1 MPDILTCAK
10 ALAGGIAAGVM
21 IARPSVAAVLK
32 PGMHASTFGGNPIA
46 CRAALAA
53 IETIEAEGLLERGAA
68 IGERFRG
75 HFEAIRGKLPDLVRD
90 IRIMGTMI
98 GLDLT
103 IDATNIV
110 AECMRRRLL
119 INATHG
125 HVIRLLPALTITDD
139 QIDAGLRHPGGCIAA
154 GRRLKRISGM
164 PRHFLDLLDIS
175 AAEARRLDRSVDRA
189 QARRAGRGG
198 GPRSCRAARLGL
210 LFEKPSLRT
219 RVSFEAAIARLGG
232 NAIFLHGKDVGLG
245 VRESVV
251 DFARV
256 LSQYVDVLAA
266 RTFSHATVEELARSA
281 TIPVINALSDA
292 SHPCQAMADFMTIEE
307 LRGSL
312 SGKKLVFVGD
322 GNNVARSLAAASALS
337 RRPLRAGCAPGYEF
351 PADFQARF
359 AAKFPAVALVVECD
373 PRTGGQRRR
382 RRLYRRLGQH
392 GPGA

>member
-1 MPDILTCAK
+1 
-10 ALAGGIAAGVM
+10 
-21 IARPSVAAVLK
+21 
-32 PGMHASTFGGNPIA
+32 
-46 CRAALAA
+46 
-53 IETIEAEGLLERGAA
+53 
-68 IGERFRG
+68 
-75 HFEAIRGKLPDLVRD
+75 
-90 IRIMGTMI
+90 
-98 GLDLT
+98 
-103 IDATNIV
+103 
-110 AECMRRRLL
+110 
-119 INATHG
+119 
-125 HVIRLLPALTITDD
+125 
-139 QIDAGLRHPGGCIAA
+139 
-154 GRRLKRISGM
+154 M

-175 AAEARRLDRSVDRA
+175 AAEARRLVDQSIEIKRDD
-189 QARRAGRGG
+189 QAGRRPLVLSG
-198 GPRSCRAARLGL
+198 RTLGL

-307 LRGSL
+307 LRGGL

-322 GNNVARSLAAASALS
+322 GNNVARSLAAASALFGVDFVLAA
-337 RRPLRAGCAPGYEF
+337 PPGYEF

-359 AAKFPAVALVVECD
+359 AARFPDVPLVVEHDPEKAVKGADVVYTDVWASMGQEHEAEARRGVFAPIPGQPRACWRTPGPMRSSFTVC
-373 PRTGGQRRR
+373 PRTAVKR
-382 RRLYRRLGQH
+382 
-392 GPGA
+392 